1 MAFTRPVP
9 YVEETLKPFWE
20 GLKRHELLLMHCK
33 ECGAWYWPAT
43 YCRNHDNLPFYGS
56 MEWAKSTGRGK
67 IVSFNIT
74 RVATSPEFKDLVPY
88 VLALVQFDEGPIL
101 SSNIIGCDPEDV
113 RVGMTVE
120 TVFDDVDEIELT
132 LPFFRLISE

>member
-1 MAFTRPVP
+1 
-9 YVEETLKPFWE
+9 
-20 GLKRHELLLMHCK
+20 
-33 ECGAWYWPAT
+33 
-43 YCRNHDNLPFYGS
+43 

-74 RVATSPEFKDLVPY
+74 RVATSPGFKDLVPY

-101 SSNIIGCDPEDV
+101 SSNVIDCDPEDV
-113 RVGMTVE
+113 KVGMTVE

-132 LPFFRLISE
+132 LPFFRLIPE